1 MHSGGRDQQE
11 VFISKMGGYLQTFLV
26 FLKDLLLVD
35 GLGSPSDNL
44 RAIDCIQPVRRQTSC
59 EDGVSH
65 LKENR

>member
-1 MHSGGRDQQE
+1 
-11 VFISKMGGYLQTFLV
+11 MGGYLQTFLV